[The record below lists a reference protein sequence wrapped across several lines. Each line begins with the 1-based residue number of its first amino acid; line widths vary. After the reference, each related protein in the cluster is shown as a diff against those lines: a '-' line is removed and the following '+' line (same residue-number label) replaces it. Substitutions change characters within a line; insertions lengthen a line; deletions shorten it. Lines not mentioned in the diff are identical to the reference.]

1 MGDRAACAHLQAQW
15 HVLHA
20 CQCRDHNPT
29 LNRSE
34 HSTPSLAASALRL
47 RGNVTRGAIGTKD
60 ERNIQMSV
68 TNTQLEKLAR
78 VVRGVH
84 SADLSNDQNHTFR
97 RNLGIEIAT
106 ALDLDGMK
114 RQRFT
119 RACADPMIR
128 IAGR

>member
-1 MGDRAACAHLQAQW
+1 MA
-15 HVLHA
+15 
-20 CQCRDHNPT
+20 
-29 LNRSE
+29 
-34 HSTPSLAASALRL
+34 
-47 RGNVTRGAIGTKD
+47 
-60 ERNIQMSV
+60 V
-68 TNTQLEKLAR
+68 TNPQLERLAR

-97 RNLGIEIAT
+97 QNLGIEIAT

-114 RQRFT
+114 RQTFI

>member
-1 MGDRAACAHLQAQW
+1 MA
-15 HVLHA
+15 
-20 CQCRDHNPT
+20 
-29 LNRSE
+29 
-34 HSTPSLAASALRL
+34 
-47 RGNVTRGAIGTKD
+47 
-60 ERNIQMSV
+60 V

-114 RQRFT
+114 RQRFI